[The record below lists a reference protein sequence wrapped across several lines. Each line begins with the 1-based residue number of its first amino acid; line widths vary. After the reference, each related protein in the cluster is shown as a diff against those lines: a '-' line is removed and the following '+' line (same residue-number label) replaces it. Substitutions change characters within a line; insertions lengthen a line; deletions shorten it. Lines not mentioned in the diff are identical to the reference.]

1 MTTIFDQKNQNVKN
15 QTNVA
20 GNLDVS
26 GNYIAGDFF
35 AAAQSTTD
43 VLKELEKLKGMVTEA
58 AKETQLDE
66 DTAKD
71 VESNLKKAIDKAKQP
86 QPDKNR
92 IVAYLN
98 SAKSLVESITAAGG
112 LVTAFTKAVEAVRKL
127 F

>member
-1 MTTIFDQKNQNVKN
+1 MTTIFDQKGQTVKN

-20 GNLDVS
+20 GNLNTS

-35 AAAQSTTD
+35 AAARSPTD

-58 AKETQLDE
+58 AKESQLDE
-66 DTAKD
+66 DTAGD

-86 QPDKNR
+86 EPDKNR

-112 LVTAFTKAVEAVRKL
+112 LVTAFTKAVEAVRK
-127 F
+127 FF